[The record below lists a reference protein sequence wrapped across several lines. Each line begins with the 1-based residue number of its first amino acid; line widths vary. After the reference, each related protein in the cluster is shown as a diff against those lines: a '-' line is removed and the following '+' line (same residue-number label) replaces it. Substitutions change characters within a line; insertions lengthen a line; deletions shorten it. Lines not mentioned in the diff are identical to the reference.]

1 MVWEAPSQQKNW
13 NGSKSR
19 LMDKEDQKLQNNGSL
34 QIFLCCIMASYT
46 QKLYD
51 GFDFCQEKGFFS
63 LSQKTFFVSARTKE
77 ELQISKEQ

>member
-1 MVWEAPSQQKNW
+1 
-13 NGSKSR
+13 
-19 LMDKEDQKLQNNGSL
+19 
-34 QIFLCCIMASYT
+34 MASYT